1 MARTYH
7 EFLQVGATIA
17 AVVIDP
23 SDQNAAMVSKL
34 ALPFP
39 VLSDPN
45 GERAI
50 RPLGLWDESQKMSK
64 PAIIALAPDGSE
76 TYRYAGSDFMD
87 RPSDS
92 EILASIAELALSPL
106 DIPVTTIAHITPRSG
121 RQATPLADLAI
132 YMRGVRW
139 ASQALA
145 DRARDPLDRME
156 GERTSKM
163 AERFI
168 SAQAET
174 RRLLGK

>member
-64 PAIIALAPDGSE
+64 PAIIALAQDGSE

-87 RPSDS
+87 RQS
-92 EILASIAELALSPL
+92 
-106 DIPVTTIAHITPRSG
+106 
-121 RQATPLADLAI
+121 
-132 YMRGVRW
+132 Y
-139 ASQALA
+139 
-145 DRARDPLDRME
+145 
-156 GERTSKM
+156 
-163 AERFI
+163 
-168 SAQAET
+168 
-174 RRLLGK
+174 